1 MRALVQ
7 RVSEA
12 GVYIIKENYKAEIGK
27 GIVILLG
34 IKSDDEEN
42 DLLFVAD
49 KCRPSNF
56 SQRDAS
62 AEDENEK
69 MNLSLKDINGEVLII
84 SQFTLY
90 GDAQKGNRPSFIEAA
105 KPEIAIPLYEKFI
118 SRMKSNLGEEKIKT
132 GIFGAMMQVKIIND
146 GPVTILVE
154 SKPQVNK

>member
-12 GVYIIKENYKAEIGK
+12 GVYIVKEKYIAEIGK

-34 IKSDDEEN
+34 IKSDDNES
-42 DLLFVAD
+42 DLNFVAD
-49 KCRPSNF
+49 KCSNLRIF
-56 SQRDAS
+56 
-62 AEDENEK
+62 EDENEK
-69 MNLSLKDINGEVLII
+69 MNLCLKDIDGEVLII

-118 SRMKSNLGEEKIKT
+118 SKLKSNLGEEKIKA
-132 GIFGAMMQVKIIND
+132 GIFGAMMEVKIIND

-154 SKPQVNK
+154 SKQKVDK

>member
-7 RVSEA
+7 RVSEG
-12 GVYIIKENYKAEIGK
+12 GVYITNENYKAEIGK

-34 IKSDDEEN
+34 IKSDDTEN

-49 KCRPSNF
+49 KCSKLRIF
-56 SQRDAS
+56 
-62 AEDENEK
+62 EDENDK
-69 MNLSLKDINGEVLII
+69 MNLSLKDVNGEVLII

-90 GDAQKGNRPSFIEAA
+90 GDAQKGNRPSFTDAA
-105 KPEIAIPLYEKFI
+105 RPEIAIPIYEKFVE
-118 SRMKSNLGEEKIKT
+118 RMKSNLGEGKIKT

-154 SKPQVNK
+154 SKNWNTN